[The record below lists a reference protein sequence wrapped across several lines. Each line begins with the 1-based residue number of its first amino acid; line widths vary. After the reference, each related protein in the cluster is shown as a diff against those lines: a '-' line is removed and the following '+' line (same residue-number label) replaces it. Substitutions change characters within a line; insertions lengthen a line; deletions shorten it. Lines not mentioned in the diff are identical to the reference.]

1 MESIVIQIL
10 SQSMLILLQGIVVE
24 DNAANLEAVLD
35 PQDDQ
40 ENNDEDTTEL
50 EGTEDVG
57 EAEPQE
63 EEAGEEVAAED
74 ETGAEEESPEG
85 GDDAE

>member
-1 MESIVIQIL
+1 MIVTQSL
-10 SQSMLILLQGIVVE
+10 SQSQLILLQGIVVE

-40 ENNDEDTTEL
+40 ENNDEDNTEE
-50 EGTEDVG
+50 EGAEDVG

-63 EEAGEEVAAED
+63 DEADEEAPAEE
-74 ETGAEEESPEG
+74 ETGAEEESPDG
-85 GDDAE
+85 GDE

>member
-1 MESIVIQIL
+1 MIVIQNL
-10 SQSMLILLQGIVVE
+10 SQSKLILLQGIVVE

-40 ENNDEDTTEL
+40 ENNDEENTEQ
-50 EGTEDVG
+50 EGAEDVG

-63 EEAGEEVAAED
+63 EEAEEEAA
-74 ETGAEEESPEG
+74 AEEESPED
-85 GDDAE
+85 GDEAE

>member
-1 MESIVIQIL
+1 
-10 SQSMLILLQGIVVE
+10 MLILLQGIVVE

-57 EAEPQE
+57 EPQE
-63 EEAGEEVAAED
+63 EEAGEEV
-74 ETGAEEESPEG
+74 EELIQFLRELYLM
-85 GDDAE
+85 